1 MGDREEERPSRTTAW
16 KFISWASSQKYE
28 ELAGANQGWANVPAG
43 KRTSTYSN
51 ADYRKAA
58 EAFADATL
66 EAIKSADP
74 TNPGLQPRPTIGMQF
89 VDVPEFTDVG
99 QKVSEDISAVIAG
112 QKTVDEAL
120 DAGQAYATQKIT
132 KVYQGK

>member
-1 MGDREEERPSRTTAW
+1 MIEKKSTKADNAW

-28 ELAGANQGWANVPAG
+28 ELAGSKQGWANIPAG
-43 KRTSTYSN
+43 KRASTYEN
-51 ADYRKAA
+51 AEYKKAA
-58 EAFADATL
+58 GAFADPTL
-66 EAIKSADP
+66 EAIKNADP
-74 TNPGLQPRPTIGMQF
+74 TNPGVQPRPTVGIQF

-99 QKVSEDISAVIAG
+99 QKVSQDVSAVIAG

-120 DAGQAYATQKIT
+120 NAGQTYAEQKIT